1 MSAEDEVTAIR
12 EKQLHY
18 QPETASGSDPLP
30 LPFRP
35 PSTAGVTALRALP
48 IPAITTIMSR
58 NSTTPPDVTGDAA
71 AGYILVPFLLITIV
85 GIAAAGVMYVQKKRR
100 VDRLRHQLLPVY
112 TYDPSEELG
121 EAEQELLLREEDTK
135 VPESR
140 SDVVSAASHLELL
153 VGFSGRHGAEASY
166 SKPL

>member
-1 MSAEDEVTAIR
+1 MR
-12 EKQLHY
+12 RL
-18 QPETASGSDPLP
+18 QPEISNFTISLRQPADRTLSLSPSG
-30 LPFRP
+30 P

-48 IPAITTIMSR
+48 IPTITTIMSR

-112 TYDPSEELG
+112 TYDSSEELG

-135 VPESR
+135 VLQGWGKAYQHRR
-140 SDVVSAASHLELL
+140 SLLLKDVHA
-153 VGFSGRHGAEASY
+153 
-166 SKPL
+166 

>member
-1 MSAEDEVTAIR
+1 MSAEDEATATR
-12 EKQLHY
+12 EKQLYY

-30 LPFRP
+30 FPFRP

-48 IPAITTIMSR
+48 IPTITTIMSR

-135 VPESR
+135 VLQGWGKAYQHRR
-140 SDVVSAASHLELL
+140 SLLLKDVHA
-153 VGFSGRHGAEASY
+153 
-166 SKPL
+166 